1 MASGWVSLINLFG
14 KMAKTNSN
22 ERTTIGLSDIDIE
35 SDTMAGATMIPN
47 KLMASM
53 IPAAVDWICTE
64 KDSV

>member
-1 MASGWVSLINLFG
+1 
-14 KMAKTNSN
+14 MAKTNSN
-22 ERTTIGLSDIDIE
+22 ERTTIGLNDIDIE

-64 KDSV
+64 KDSVWRQTISVYPIAE